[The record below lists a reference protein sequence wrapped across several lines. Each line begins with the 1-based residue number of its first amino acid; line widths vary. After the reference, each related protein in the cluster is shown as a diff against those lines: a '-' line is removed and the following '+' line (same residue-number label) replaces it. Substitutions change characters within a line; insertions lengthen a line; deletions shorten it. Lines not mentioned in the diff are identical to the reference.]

1 MRAME
6 IHEFG
11 GPEVFRLGDRP
22 VPKPG
27 PGEVLVRIAAASV
40 NPVDTKIRKN
50 GPPIAPELPGVL
62 GCDFAGT
69 VEKLGPDVTE
79 FAVGDQVYGSPGGVR
94 GTCGFYA
101 EYATADARL
110 LAHKPE
116 SLGMRQ
122 AAAIPLVAITA
133 WEGLVIRAEVQPGMK
148 VLIHGG
154 AGGVGHAAIQ
164 IAKAYGAHVTAT
176 VSTDAKAAIARDLGA
191 DEVVFYRDEAV
202 QDYVQRLT
210 DGEGFDI
217 VFDTTGGSDLPTSF
231 LAARLNGQV
240 VTIVSQYEA
249 DLTQM
254 HLRGL
259 TLHVVFMIIPVLY
272 NRGRSVHGEILRNIS
287 GLVAQGQYRPLLD
300 PNEYRL
306 EQVAEAHERL
316 ESGESRGKLVLDV
329 ESR

>member
-1 MRAME
+1 MRVME

-11 GPEVFRLGDRP
+11 DPEVLRLGDRP
-22 VPKPG
+22 VPKPD
-27 PGEVLVRIAAASV
+27 PGEVLVRIVAASV
-40 NPVDTKIRKN
+40 NPIDTKLRRN

-69 VEKLGPDVTE
+69 IEALGADVTE
-79 FAVGDQVYGSPGGVR
+79 FAIGDQVYGSPGGVR
-94 GTCGFYA
+94 GTCGSYA
-101 EYATADARL
+101 EYATADARS
-110 LAHKPE
+110 LAPKPE
-116 SLGMRQ
+116 SLGMRH

-133 WEGLVIRAEVQPGMK
+133 WEGLVIRAQVQPGMK

-164 IAKAYGAHVTAT
+164 IAKAHGAHVTTT
-176 VSTDAKAAIARDLGA
+176 VSSDVKAAIVRDLGA

-202 QDYVQRLT
+202 TDYVQRLT
-210 DGEGFDI
+210 NGEGFDI

-231 LAARLNGQV
+231 QAARLNGQV
-240 VTIVSQYEA
+240 VTIVAQYEA

-287 GLVAQGQYRPLLD
+287 GLVAQGRYRPLLD